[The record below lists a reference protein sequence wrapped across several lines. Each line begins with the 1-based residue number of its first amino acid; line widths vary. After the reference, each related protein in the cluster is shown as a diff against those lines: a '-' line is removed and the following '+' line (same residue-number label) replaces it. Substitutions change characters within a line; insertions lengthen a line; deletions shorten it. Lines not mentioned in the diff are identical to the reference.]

1 MSVIRFVT
9 EVITVN
15 KVRVSAT
22 GSLKSSLGSGGERNI
37 VPIQIKL
44 QILIHDRY
52 YEEKVPTSLLKIVL
66 VYSSCA
72 DMYIYIYIFL
82 LIPYFVYL

>member
-1 MSVIRFVT
+1 MNER
-9 EVITVN
+9 
-15 KVRVSAT
+15 VRVPAT
-22 GSLKSSLGSGGERNI
+22 GSLKSSLGGGDERKI
-37 VPIQIKL
+37 VPILIKL

-52 YEEKVPTSLLKIVL
+52 YEEKVPTSLFKIDL
-66 VYSSCA
+66 VYSSCD